1 MLMKKQ
7 DVQISIIVPIYKVEK
22 YLVRC
27 VESLIAQDFLSL
39 EIILIDD
46 GSPDRCGEI
55 CDNYAKK
62 DARII
67 AYHKPNGGLSDARN
81 YGLERAHGEYV
92 LFVDSDDYLEPQ
104 ACANLWKE
112 ARAGFADIIISKMA
126 LEKPSEGMARFEKV
140 AEDRFQYHRIYSG
153 PAYLMGCL
161 EGGALRVEVIRTMFR
176 RDFLVR
182 NDLYFEYGILH
193 EDEEFTPRA
202 LLKAERVVLTDY
214 VYYHYDNSRSDSIM
228 NSTALN
234 AKKIADRVKIYDGLR
249 KLYKTV
255 KPRKLRRLLEDD
267 LSWKYIDCYCASEPK
282 SRKKL
287 GVKRLVVLK
296 CAYKARRRAKALVF
310 ALAPNHYAN
319 QMREQALVRKVHQRR
334 SSSKAL
340 PIERE
345 PAKNIKHTEKKAGKS
360 RLKKRMKFLAKFLFL
375 ILLLAG
381 GLAKNIYDNRT
392 NYTAEFYQVS
402 SRKLTHSIRVVFLT
416 DVHLREYG
424 MDNGD
429 LVEDIE
435 NLSPDLILLGGD
447 LVNDTVDS
455 YDNMISLCSQLT
467 EIAPVCGV
475 LGNHEDVKIYHQ
487 GDEELVKRF
496 EDAGVKILRNEE
508 TSYSLYDNTVSVI
521 GIEGKPEDFASY
533 GAKECMEAQEAEDQ
547 YDLRI
552 CIAHVPTYFPEKLEN
567 YSFDLGL
574 AGHTHG
580 GIVRL
585 PKLGALYSAEEG
597 LFPEYGGGVYTLDNK
612 ATLIVSRGLGDSDKW
627 PRINNVPELSV
638 IDIN

>member
-1 MLMKKQ
+1 MKKQ

-27 VESLIAQDFLSL
+27 VESLIAQDFSSL

-62 DARII
+62 DARIT

-112 ARAGFADIIISKMA
+112 AKAGFADIIISKMA

-234 AKKIADRVKIYDGLR
+234 AKKITDRVKIYDGLR

-282 SRKKL
+282 NRKKL
-287 GVKRLVVLK
+287 GVKRAVVLK
-296 CAYKARRRAKALVF
+296 CAYKARRRAKALAF
-310 ALAPNHYAN
+310 ALAPNRYAN
-319 QMREQALVRKVHQRR
+319 RMREQALVRKVHQRR

-360 RLKKRMKFLAKFLFL
+360 RLKKGMKFLAKVLFL

-381 GLAKNIYDNRT
+381 GLAKNISDNRT

-402 SRKLTHSIRVVFLT
+402 SRKLTHSIRAAFLT

-424 MDNGD
+424 KDNGD

-447 LVNDTVDS
+447 LVTDTVDS
-455 YDNMISLCSQLT
+455 YDNMISLCRQLS
-467 EIAPVCGV
+467 ELAPVCGV

-508 TSYSLYDNTVSVI
+508 TSYCLYDNTVSVI

-552 CIAHVPTYFPEKLEN
+552 CIAHVPTYFPEELEN

-612 ATLIVSRGLGDSDKW
+612 ATLIVSRGLGDSGKW

>member
-1 MLMKKQ
+1 MKKQ

-27 VESLIAQDFLSL
+27 VESLLAQDFPPL

-310 ALAPNHYAN
+310 ALAPNRYAN
-319 QMREQALVRKVHQRR
+319 RMREQALVRKVHQRR

-360 RLKKRMKFLAKFLFL
+360 RLKKGMKFLAKFLFL

-402 SRKLTHSIRVVFLT
+402 SRKLTHSIRVAFLT

-447 LVNDTVDS
+447 LVKDTVDS

>member
-1 MLMKKQ
+1 MKKQ

-27 VESLIAQDFLSL
+27 VESLIAQDFSSL

-62 DARII
+62 DARIT

-92 LFVDSDDYLEPQ
+92 LFVDSDDYLEPG
-104 ACANLWKE
+104 ACASLWKE
-112 ARAGFADIIISKMA
+112 ARAGFADIIFSKMA
-126 LEKPSEGMARFEKV
+126 LEKPSVGMARFEKV

-161 EGGALRVEVIRTMFR
+161 EGGALRVEVIRAMFR

-202 LLKAERVVLTDY
+202 LLKAERVVLTDC

-234 AKKIADRVKIYDGLR
+234 AKKITDRVKIYDALR

-287 GVKRLVVLK
+287 GVKRTVVLK
-296 CAYKARRRAKALVF
+296 CAYKARRRAKALAF
-310 ALAPNHYAN
+310 ALAPNRYAN
-319 QMREQALVRKVHQRR
+319 RMREQALIRKVHQRR
-334 SSSKAL
+334 SSTAL

-345 PAKNIKHTEKKAGKS
+345 PAKNRKHAEKKAGKS
-360 RLKKRMKFLAKFLFL
+360 RFKKGMQFLAKVLFL
-375 ILLLAG
+375 ILLVAG
-381 GLAKNIYDNRT
+381 GLAKNISDNRM
-392 NYTAEFYQVS
+392 NYTVEFYQVS
-402 SRKLTHSIRVVFLT
+402 SRKLTHSIRVAFLT
-416 DVHLREYG
+416 DVHLREYRK
-424 MDNGD
+424 DNGD

-447 LVNDTVDS
+447 LVTDTVDS
-455 YDNMISLCSQLT
+455 YDNMISLCRKLSEL
-467 EIAPVCGV
+467 APVCGV

-508 TSYSLYDNTVSVI
+508 ASYSLYDNTVSVI

-533 GAKECMEAQEAEDQ
+533 GAKECMEAQESENQ

-552 CIAHVPTYFPEKLEN
+552 CIAHVPTYFPEELEN

-612 ATLIVSRGLGDSDKW
+612 ATLIVSRGLGDSGKW

>member
-1 MLMKKQ
+1 
-7 DVQISIIVPIYKVEK
+7 
-22 YLVRC
+22 
-27 VESLIAQDFLSL
+27 
-39 EIILIDD
+39 
-46 GSPDRCGEI
+46 
-55 CDNYAKK
+55 
-62 DARII
+62 
-67 AYHKPNGGLSDARN
+67 
-81 YGLERAHGEYV
+81 
-92 LFVDSDDYLEPQ
+92 
-104 ACANLWKE
+104 
-112 ARAGFADIIISKMA
+112 
-126 LEKPSEGMARFEKV
+126 
-140 AEDRFQYHRIYSG
+140 
-153 PAYLMGCL
+153 MGCL

-193 EDEEFTPRA
+193 EDEEFTPRV

-310 ALAPNHYAN
+310 ALAPNRYAN
-319 QMREQALVRKVHQRR
+319 RMREQALVRKVHQRR

-345 PAKNIKHTEKKAGKS
+345 PEKNRKHTEKKAGKS
-360 RLKKRMKFLAKFLFL
+360 RLKKGMKFLAKFLFL
-375 ILLLAG
+375 ILLVAG
-381 GLAKNIYDNRT
+381 GLAKNITDNRT
-392 NYTAEFYQVS
+392 NYTVEFYQVS
-402 SRKLTHSIRVVFLT
+402 SRKLTHNIRVAFLT

-424 MDNGD
+424 KDNCD

-447 LVNDTVDS
+447 LVNDNVEN

-487 GDEELVKRF
+487 GDKELVKRF
-496 EDAGVKILRNEE
+496 EEAGVKILRNEE

-521 GIEGKPEDFASY
+521 GIEGKSEDFASY
-533 GAKECMEAQEAEDQ
+533 VWKRAKQRSNM
-547 YDLRI
+547 I
-552 CIAHVPTYFPEKLEN
+552 CVSVSHMCLLISRRSWKITA
-567 YSFDLGL
+567 S
-574 AGHTHG
+574 
-580 GIVRL
+580 
-585 PKLGALYSAEEG
+585 
-597 LFPEYGGGVYTLDNK
+597 TLDLQDIPTAELCVCRSWDLFILRK
-612 ATLIVSRGLGDSDKW
+612 KDCSRSTEGEAIRLQTKQ
-627 PRINNVPELSV
+627 RLLSAV
-638 IDIN
+638 DWEIPANGRGSIMFRSFQ

>member
-1 MLMKKQ
+1 MKKQ

-27 VESLIAQDFLSL
+27 VESLMAQDFSSL
-39 EIILIDD
+39 EIILVED

-62 DARII
+62 DTRIT

-92 LFVDSDDYLEPQ
+92 LFVDSDDYLEPG
-104 ACANLWKE
+104 ACASLWKE
-112 ARAGFADIIISKMA
+112 ARAGFADIIFSKMA
-126 LEKPSEGMARFEKV
+126 LEKPSVGMARFEKV

-161 EGGALRVEVIRTMFR
+161 EGGALRVEVIRAMFR

-202 LLKAERVVLTDY
+202 LLKAERVVLTDC
-214 VYYHYDNSRSDSIM
+214 VYYHYDNSRGDSIM

-234 AKKIADRVKIYDGLR
+234 EKKITDRVKIYDALR

-287 GVKRLVVLK
+287 GVKRTVVLK
-296 CAYKARRRAKALVF
+296 CAYKARRRAKALAF
-310 ALAPNHYAN
+310 ALAPNRYAN
-319 QMREQALVRKVHQRR
+319 RMREQALIRKVHQRR
-334 SSSKAL
+334 SSSTAL

-345 PAKNIKHTEKKAGKS
+345 PAKNRKHAEKKAGKS
-360 RLKKRMKFLAKFLFL
+360 RFKKGMQFLAKFLFL
-375 ILLLAG
+375 ILLVAG

-447 LVNDTVDS
+447 LVTDTVDA

-533 GAKECMEAQEAEDQ
+533 GAKECMEAQESENQ

-552 CIAHVPTYFPEKLEN
+552 CIAHVPTYFPEELEN

-612 ATLIVSRGLGDSDKW
+612 ATLIVSRGLGDSGKW

>member
-1 MLMKKQ
+1 M
-7 DVQISIIVPIYKVEK
+7 
-22 YLVRC
+22 
-27 VESLIAQDFLSL
+27 
-39 EIILIDD
+39 
-46 GSPDRCGEI
+46 
-55 CDNYAKK
+55 
-62 DARII
+62 
-67 AYHKPNGGLSDARN
+67 
-81 YGLERAHGEYV
+81 
-92 LFVDSDDYLEPQ
+92 
-104 ACANLWKE
+104 
-112 ARAGFADIIISKMA
+112 
-126 LEKPSEGMARFEKV
+126 
-140 AEDRFQYHRIYSG
+140 
-153 PAYLMGCL
+153 
-161 EGGALRVEVIRTMFR
+161 
-176 RDFLVR
+176 
-182 NDLYFEYGILH
+182 
-193 EDEEFTPRA
+193 
-202 LLKAERVVLTDY
+202 
-214 VYYHYDNSRSDSIM
+214 
-228 NSTALN
+228 
-234 AKKIADRVKIYDGLR
+234 KIYDGLR

-319 QMREQALVRKVHQRR
+319 RMREQALVRKVHQRR

-345 PAKNIKHTEKKAGKS
+345 TAKNIKHTEKKAGKN
-360 RLKKRMKFLAKFLFL
+360 RLKKRMTFLAKFLFL

-402 SRKLTHSIRVVFLT
+402 SRKLTHSIRVAFLT

-455 YDNMISLCSQLT
+455 YDNMISLCSQLI

>member
-1 MLMKKQ
+1 MKKQ

-62 DARII
+62 DARIT

-310 ALAPNHYAN
+310 AFAPNRYAN
-319 QMREQALVRKVHQRR
+319 RMREQALVRKVHQRR

-360 RLKKRMKFLAKFLFL
+360 RLKKGMKFLAKFLFL

-447 LVNDTVDS
+447 LVKDTENS
-455 YDNMISLCSQLT
+455 YDNMISLCRQLS
-467 EIAPVCGV
+467 ELAPVCGV

-487 GDEELVKRF
+487 GDEKLVKRF

>member
-1 MLMKKQ
+1 MKKQ

-62 DARII
+62 DARIT

-310 ALAPNHYAN
+310 ALAPNRYAN
-319 QMREQALVRKVHQRR
+319 RMREQALVRKVHQRR

-345 PAKNIKHTEKKAGKS
+345 P
-360 RLKKRMKFLAKFLFL
+360 AKFLFL

-447 LVNDTVDS
+447 LVKDTENS
-455 YDNMISLCSQLT
+455 YDNMISLCRQLS
-467 EIAPVCGV
+467 ELAPVCGV

-487 GDEELVKRF
+487 GDEKLVKRF

>member
-296 CAYKARRRAKALVF
+296 CAYKARRRANALVF

-319 QMREQALVRKVHQRR
+319 RMREQALVRKVHQRR

>member
-1 MLMKKQ
+1 M
-7 DVQISIIVPIYKVEK
+7 
-22 YLVRC
+22 
-27 VESLIAQDFLSL
+27 
-39 EIILIDD
+39 
-46 GSPDRCGEI
+46 
-55 CDNYAKK
+55 
-62 DARII
+62 
-67 AYHKPNGGLSDARN
+67 
-81 YGLERAHGEYV
+81 
-92 LFVDSDDYLEPQ
+92 
-104 ACANLWKE
+104 
-112 ARAGFADIIISKMA
+112 
-126 LEKPSEGMARFEKV
+126 
-140 AEDRFQYHRIYSG
+140 
-153 PAYLMGCL
+153 
-161 EGGALRVEVIRTMFR
+161 
-176 RDFLVR
+176 
-182 NDLYFEYGILH
+182 
-193 EDEEFTPRA
+193 
-202 LLKAERVVLTDY
+202 
-214 VYYHYDNSRSDSIM
+214 
-228 NSTALN
+228 
-234 AKKIADRVKIYDGLR
+234 KIYDGLR

-319 QMREQALVRKVHQRR
+319 RMREQALVRKVHQRR

-360 RLKKRMKFLAKFLFL
+360 RLKKGMKFLAKFLFL

-424 MDNGD
+424 MDNSD

-447 LVNDTVDS
+447 LVKDTENS
-455 YDNMISLCSQLT
+455 YDNMISLCRQLS
-467 EIAPVCGV
+467 ELAPVCGV

>member
-1 MLMKKQ
+1 
-7 DVQISIIVPIYKVEK
+7 
-22 YLVRC
+22 
-27 VESLIAQDFLSL
+27 
-39 EIILIDD
+39 
-46 GSPDRCGEI
+46 
-55 CDNYAKK
+55 
-62 DARII
+62 
-67 AYHKPNGGLSDARN
+67 
-81 YGLERAHGEYV
+81 
-92 LFVDSDDYLEPQ
+92 
-104 ACANLWKE
+104 
-112 ARAGFADIIISKMA
+112 
-126 LEKPSEGMARFEKV
+126 
-140 AEDRFQYHRIYSG
+140 
-153 PAYLMGCL
+153 MGCL
-161 EGGALRVEVIRTMFR
+161 EGGALRVEVIRAMFR

-202 LLKAERVVLTDY
+202 LLKAERVVLTDC
-214 VYYHYDNSRSDSIM
+214 VYYHYDNSRGDSIM

-234 AKKIADRVKIYDGLR
+234 GKKITDRVKIYDGLR

-287 GVKRLVVLK
+287 GVKRTVVLK
-296 CAYKARRRAKALVF
+296 CAYKARRRAKALAF
-310 ALAPNHYAN
+310 ALAPNRYAN
-319 QMREQALVRKVHQRR
+319 RMREQALIRKVHQRR
-334 SSSKAL
+334 SSSTAL

-345 PAKNIKHTEKKAGKS
+345 PAKNRKHAEKKAGKS
-360 RLKKRMKFLAKFLFL
+360 RFKKGMQFLAKFLFL
-375 ILLLAG
+375 ILLVAG

-402 SRKLTHSIRVVFLT
+402 SRKLTHSIRVAFLT

-424 MDNGD
+424 KDNGD

-447 LVNDTVDS
+447 LVTDTVDA
-455 YDNMISLCSQLT
+455 YDNMISLCRKLSEL
-467 EIAPVCGV
+467 APVCGV

-508 TSYSLYDNTVSVI
+508 ASYSLYDNTVSVI

-533 GAKECMEAQEAEDQ
+533 GAKECMEAQESENQ

-552 CIAHVPTYFPEKLEN
+552 CIAHVPTYFPEELEN

-612 ATLIVSRGLGDSDKW
+612 ATLIVSRGLGDSGKW

>member
-1 MLMKKQ
+1 MKKQ

-27 VESLIAQDFLSL
+27 VESLMAQDFSSL
-39 EIILIDD
+39 EIILVED

-62 DARII
+62 DTRIT

-92 LFVDSDDYLEPQ
+92 LFVDSDDYLEPG
-104 ACANLWKE
+104 ACASLWKE
-112 ARAGFADIIISKMA
+112 ARAGFADIIFSKMA
-126 LEKPSEGMARFEKV
+126 LEKPSVGMARFEKV

-161 EGGALRVEVIRTMFR
+161 EGGALRVEVIRAMFR

-202 LLKAERVVLTDY
+202 LLKAERVVLTDC
-214 VYYHYDNSRSDSIM
+214 VYYHYDNSRGDSIM

-234 AKKIADRVKIYDGLR
+234 EKKITDRVKIYDALR

-287 GVKRLVVLK
+287 GVKRTVVLK
-296 CAYKARRRAKALVF
+296 CAYKARRRAKALAF
-310 ALAPNHYAN
+310 ALAPNRYAN
-319 QMREQALVRKVHQRR
+319 RMREQALIRKVHQRR
-334 SSSKAL
+334 SSTAL

-345 PAKNIKHTEKKAGKS
+345 PAKNIKHTEKKAGKN
-360 RLKKRMKFLAKFLFL
+360 RLKKRMTFLAKVLFL
-375 ILLLAG
+375 ILLVAG
-381 GLAKNIYDNRT
+381 GLAKNISDNRT

-402 SRKLTHSIRVVFLT
+402 SRKLTHSIRVAFLT

-424 MDNGD
+424 KDNGD

-447 LVNDTVDS
+447 LVTDTVDA
-455 YDNMISLCSQLT
+455 YDNMISLCRKLSEL
-467 EIAPVCGV
+467 APVCGV

-508 TSYSLYDNTVSVI
+508 ASYSLYDNTVSVI

-612 ATLIVSRGLGDSDKW
+612 ATLIVSRGLGDSGKW

>member
-1 MLMKKQ
+1 
-7 DVQISIIVPIYKVEK
+7 
-22 YLVRC
+22 
-27 VESLIAQDFLSL
+27 
-39 EIILIDD
+39 
-46 GSPDRCGEI
+46 
-55 CDNYAKK
+55 
-62 DARII
+62 
-67 AYHKPNGGLSDARN
+67 
-81 YGLERAHGEYV
+81 
-92 LFVDSDDYLEPQ
+92 
-104 ACANLWKE
+104 
-112 ARAGFADIIISKMA
+112 
-126 LEKPSEGMARFEKV
+126 
-140 AEDRFQYHRIYSG
+140 
-153 PAYLMGCL
+153 
-161 EGGALRVEVIRTMFR
+161 
-176 RDFLVR
+176 
-182 NDLYFEYGILH
+182 
-193 EDEEFTPRA
+193 
-202 LLKAERVVLTDY
+202 
-214 VYYHYDNSRSDSIM
+214 
-228 NSTALN
+228 
-234 AKKIADRVKIYDGLR
+234 
-249 KLYKTV
+249 
-255 KPRKLRRLLEDD
+255 
-267 LSWKYIDCYCASEPK
+267 
-282 SRKKL
+282 
-287 GVKRLVVLK
+287 
-296 CAYKARRRAKALVF
+296 
-310 ALAPNHYAN
+310 
-319 QMREQALVRKVHQRR
+319 
-334 SSSKAL
+334 
-340 PIERE
+340 
-345 PAKNIKHTEKKAGKS
+345 
-360 RLKKRMKFLAKFLFL
+360 MKFLAKFLFL

-612 ATLIVSRGLGDSDKW
+612 ATLIVSRGLGDSGKW

>member
-1 MLMKKQ
+1 MKKQ

-27 VESLIAQDFLSL
+27 VESLIAQDFSSL

-112 ARAGFADIIISKMA
+112 ARADFADIIISKMA

-161 EGGALRVEVIRTMFR
+161 EGGALRVEVIRAMFR

-202 LLKAERVVLTDY
+202 LLKAERVVLTDC
-214 VYYHYDNSRSDSIM
+214 VYYHYDNSRGDSIM

-234 AKKIADRVKIYDGLR
+234 EKKITDRVKIYDALR

-287 GVKRLVVLK
+287 GVKRTVVLK
-296 CAYKARRRAKALVF
+296 CAYKARRRAKALAF
-310 ALAPNHYAN
+310 ALAPNRYAN
-319 QMREQALVRKVHQRR
+319 RMREQALIRKVHQRR
-334 SSSKAL
+334 SSSTAL

-345 PAKNIKHTEKKAGKS
+345 PAKNRKHAEKKAGKS
-360 RLKKRMKFLAKFLFL
+360 RFKKGMQFLAKFLFL
-375 ILLLAG
+375 ILLVAG

-424 MDNGD
+424 MDNSD

-447 LVNDTVDS
+447 LVKDTENS
-455 YDNMISLCSQLT
+455 YDNMISLCRQLS
-467 EIAPVCGV
+467 ELAPVCGV

-552 CIAHVPTYFPEKLEN
+552 CIAHVPTYFPEELKN

>member
-1 MLMKKQ
+1 MKKQ

>member
-1 MLMKKQ
+1 MKKQ

-296 CAYKARRRAKALVF
+296 CAYKARRRANALVF

-319 QMREQALVRKVHQRR
+319 RMREQALVRKVHQRR

>member
-1 MLMKKQ
+1 MKKQ

-27 VESLIAQDFLSL
+27 VESLMAQDFSSL
-39 EIILIDD
+39 EIILVED

-62 DARII
+62 DTRIT

-92 LFVDSDDYLEPQ
+92 LFVDSDDYLEPG
-104 ACANLWKE
+104 ACASLWKE
-112 ARAGFADIIISKMA
+112 ARAGFADIIFSKMA
-126 LEKPSEGMARFEKV
+126 LEKPSVGMARFEKV

-161 EGGALRVEVIRTMFR
+161 EGGALRVEVIRAMFR

-202 LLKAERVVLTDY
+202 LLKAERVVLTDC
-214 VYYHYDNSRSDSIM
+214 VYYHYDNSRGDSIM

-234 AKKIADRVKIYDGLR
+234 EKKNTDRVKIYDALR

-287 GVKRLVVLK
+287 GVKRTVVLK
-296 CAYKARRRAKALVF
+296 CAYKARRRAKALAF
-310 ALAPNHYAN
+310 ALAPNRYAN
-319 QMREQALVRKVHQRR
+319 RMREQALIRKVHQRR
-334 SSSKAL
+334 SSTAL

-345 PAKNIKHTEKKAGKS
+345 PAKTIKHTEKKAGKN
-360 RLKKRMKFLAKFLFL
+360 RLKKRMTFLAKVLFL
-375 ILLLAG
+375 ILLVAG
-381 GLAKNIYDNRT
+381 GLAKNISDNRT

-402 SRKLTHSIRVVFLT
+402 SRKLTHSIRVAFLT

-424 MDNGD
+424 KDNGD

-447 LVNDTVDS
+447 LVTDTVDA
-455 YDNMISLCSQLT
+455 YDNMISLCRKLSEL
-467 EIAPVCGV
+467 APVCGV

-508 TSYSLYDNTVSVI
+508 ASYSLYDNTVSVI

-533 GAKECMEAQEAEDQ
+533 GAKECMEAQESENQ

-552 CIAHVPTYFPEKLEN
+552 CIAHVPTYFPEELEN

-612 ATLIVSRGLGDSDKW
+612 ATLIVSRGLGDSGKW

>member
-1 MLMKKQ
+1 MKKQ

-27 VESLIAQDFLSL
+27 VESLMAQDFSSL
-39 EIILIDD
+39 EIILVED

-62 DARII
+62 DTRIT

-161 EGGALRVEVIRTMFR
+161 EGGALRVEVIRAMFR

-202 LLKAERVVLTDY
+202 LLKAERVVLTDC
-214 VYYHYDNSRSDSIM
+214 VYYHYDNSRGDSIM
-228 NSTALN
+228 NSIALN
-234 AKKIADRVKIYDGLR
+234 EKKITDRVKIYDALR

-287 GVKRLVVLK
+287 GVKRTVVLK
-296 CAYKARRRAKALVF
+296 CAYKARRRAKALAF
-310 ALAPNHYAN
+310 ALAPNRYAN
-319 QMREQALVRKVHQRR
+319 WMREQALIRKVHQRR
-334 SSSKAL
+334 SSSTAL

-345 PAKNIKHTEKKAGKS
+345 PAKNRKHAEKKAGKS
-360 RLKKRMKFLAKFLFL
+360 RFKKGMQFLAKFLFL
-375 ILLLAG
+375 ILLVAG

-533 GAKECMEAQEAEDQ
+533 GAKECMEAQEAEDS

-552 CIAHVPTYFPEKLEN
+552 CIAHVPTYFPEELEN

-612 ATLIVSRGLGDSDKW
+612 ATLIVSRGLGDSGKW

>member
-1 MLMKKQ
+1 MKKQ

-27 VESLIAQDFLSL
+27 VESLMAQDFSSL
-39 EIILIDD
+39 EIILVED

-62 DARII
+62 DTRIT

-92 LFVDSDDYLEPQ
+92 LFVDSDDYLEPG
-104 ACANLWKE
+104 ACASLWKE
-112 ARAGFADIIISKMA
+112 AKAGFADIIFSKMA
-126 LEKPSEGMARFEKV
+126 LEKPSVGMARFEKV

-161 EGGALRVEVIRTMFR
+161 EGGALRVEVIRAMFR

-202 LLKAERVVLTDY
+202 LLKAERVVLTDC
-214 VYYHYDNSRSDSIM
+214 VYYHYDNSRGDSIM

-234 AKKIADRVKIYDGLR
+234 EKKITDRVKIYDALR

-287 GVKRLVVLK
+287 GVKRTVVLK
-296 CAYKARRRAKALVF
+296 CAYKARRRAKALAF
-310 ALAPNHYAN
+310 ALAPNRYAN
-319 QMREQALVRKVHQRR
+319 RMREQALIRKVHQRR
-334 SSSKAL
+334 SSSTAL

-345 PAKNIKHTEKKAGKS
+345 PAKNRKHAEKKAGKS
-360 RLKKRMKFLAKFLFL
+360 RFKKGMQFLAKFLFL
-375 ILLLAG
+375 ILLVAG

-402 SRKLTHSIRVVFLT
+402 SRKLTHSIRAVFLT

-424 MDNGD
+424 KDNGD

-447 LVNDTVDS
+447 LVNDTVDA
-455 YDNMISLCSQLT
+455 YDNMISLCRKLSEL
-467 EIAPVCGV
+467 APVCGV

-508 TSYSLYDNTVSVI
+508 ASYSLYDNTVSVI

-533 GAKECMEAQEAEDQ
+533 GAKECMEAQEAEDS

-552 CIAHVPTYFPEKLEN
+552 CIAHVPTYFPEELEN

-612 ATLIVSRGLGDSDKW
+612 ATLIVSRGLGDSGKW

>member
-1 MLMKKQ
+1 MKKQ

-27 VESLIAQDFLSL
+27 VESLIAQDFSSL
-39 EIILIDD
+39 EIILVED

-62 DARII
+62 DARIT

-140 AEDRFQYHRIYSG
+140 AEERFQYHSI
-153 PAYLMGCL
+153 
-161 EGGALRVEVIRTMFR
+161 GALRVEVIRTMFR

-310 ALAPNHYAN
+310 ALAPNRYAN
-319 QMREQALVRKVHQRR
+319 RMREQALVRKVHQRR

-360 RLKKRMKFLAKFLFL
+360 RLKKGMKFLAKFLFL

-402 SRKLTHSIRVVFLT
+402 SRKLTHSIRVAFLT

-612 ATLIVSRGLGDSDKW
+612 ATLIVSRGLGDSG
-627 PRINNVPELSV
+627 NNVPELSV

>member
-1 MLMKKQ
+1 MKKQ

-27 VESLIAQDFLSL
+27 VESLMAQDFSSL
-39 EIILIDD
+39 EIILVED

-62 DARII
+62 DTRIT

-92 LFVDSDDYLEPQ
+92 LFVDSDDYLEPG
-104 ACANLWKE
+104 ACASLWKE
-112 ARAGFADIIISKMA
+112 ARAGFADIIFSKMA
-126 LEKPSEGMARFEKV
+126 LEKPSVGMARFEKV

-161 EGGALRVEVIRTMFR
+161 EGGALRVEVIRAMFR

-202 LLKAERVVLTDY
+202 LLKAERVVLTDC
-214 VYYHYDNSRSDSIM
+214 VYYHYDNSRGDSIM

-234 AKKIADRVKIYDGLR
+234 EKKNTDRVKIYDALR

-287 GVKRLVVLK
+287 GVKRTVVLK
-296 CAYKARRRAKALVF
+296 CAYKARRRAKALAF
-310 ALAPNHYAN
+310 ALAPNRYAN
-319 QMREQALVRKVHQRR
+319 RMREQALIRKVHQRR
-334 SSSKAL
+334 SSTAL

-345 PAKNIKHTEKKAGKS
+345 PAKNRKHTEKKAGKN
-360 RLKKRMKFLAKFLFL
+360 RLKKRMTFLAKVLFL
-375 ILLLAG
+375 ILLVAG
-381 GLAKNIYDNRT
+381 GLAKNISDNRT

-402 SRKLTHSIRVVFLT
+402 SRKLTHSIRVAFLT

-424 MDNGD
+424 KDNGD

-447 LVNDTVDS
+447 LVTDTVDA
-455 YDNMISLCSQLT
+455 YDNMISLCRKLSEL
-467 EIAPVCGV
+467 APVCGV

-508 TSYSLYDNTVSVI
+508 ASYSLYDNTVSVI

-533 GAKECMEAQEAEDQ
+533 GAKECMEAQESENQ

-552 CIAHVPTYFPEKLEN
+552 CIAHVPTYFPEELEN

-612 ATLIVSRGLGDSDKW
+612 ATLIVSRGLGDSGKW

>member
-1 MLMKKQ
+1 
-7 DVQISIIVPIYKVEK
+7 
-22 YLVRC
+22 
-27 VESLIAQDFLSL
+27 
-39 EIILIDD
+39 
-46 GSPDRCGEI
+46 
-55 CDNYAKK
+55 
-62 DARII
+62 
-67 AYHKPNGGLSDARN
+67 
-81 YGLERAHGEYV
+81 
-92 LFVDSDDYLEPQ
+92 
-104 ACANLWKE
+104 
-112 ARAGFADIIISKMA
+112 
-126 LEKPSEGMARFEKV
+126 
-140 AEDRFQYHRIYSG
+140 
-153 PAYLMGCL
+153 
-161 EGGALRVEVIRTMFR
+161 MFR

-310 ALAPNHYAN
+310 ALAPNRYAN
-319 QMREQALVRKVHQRR
+319 RMREQALVRKVHQRR

-345 PAKNIKHTEKKAGKS
+345 PAKNIKHTEKKAGKN
-360 RLKKRMKFLAKFLFL
+360 RLKKRMTFLAKFLFL

-447 LVNDTVDS
+447 LVKDTENS
-455 YDNMISLCSQLT
+455 YYNMISLCRQLS
-467 EIAPVCGV
+467 ELAPVCGV

-487 GDEELVKRF
+487 GDEELLKRF

>member
-1 MLMKKQ
+1 
-7 DVQISIIVPIYKVEK
+7 
-22 YLVRC
+22 
-27 VESLIAQDFLSL
+27 
-39 EIILIDD
+39 
-46 GSPDRCGEI
+46 
-55 CDNYAKK
+55 
-62 DARII
+62 
-67 AYHKPNGGLSDARN
+67 
-81 YGLERAHGEYV
+81 
-92 LFVDSDDYLEPQ
+92 
-104 ACANLWKE
+104 
-112 ARAGFADIIISKMA
+112 
-126 LEKPSEGMARFEKV
+126 
-140 AEDRFQYHRIYSG
+140 
-153 PAYLMGCL
+153 MGCL

-234 AKKIADRVKIYDGLR
+234 AKKITDRVKIYDGLR

-310 ALAPNHYAN
+310 ALAPNRYAN
-319 QMREQALVRKVHQRR
+319 RMREQALIRKVHQRR
-334 SSSKAL
+334 SSSNAL

-345 PAKNIKHTEKKAGKS
+345 PVKNRKHGEKKAGKS
-360 RLKKRMKFLAKFLFL
+360 RLKKGMKFLAKFLFL

-402 SRKLTHSIRVVFLT
+402 SRKLTHSIRVAFLT

-447 LVNDTVDS
+447 LVNDNVEN

-580 GIVRL
+580 GIVRV
-585 PKLGALYSAEEG
+585 PKLGPLYSMEEG
-597 LFPEYGGGVYTLDNK
+597 LLPEYGGGSYTLANK
-612 ATLIVSRGLGDSDKW
+612 ATLIVSRGLGDSSEW